1 MGAKAVYRC
10 LIANRGEIAVRIIR
24 ACREMNIETV
34 AVYAKG
40 DESSLHVSLADQAV
54 CIGDANPLDSY
65 LNEDRI
71 ISAAMITGANA
82 IHPGYG
88 FLSESPSFAKKV
100 EENDI
105 YFIGPTQQTMKMMGD
120 KITARQTVDEAGVP
134 IIPGS
139 TDAVSTVEEVEEIA
153 KDIDFPVVLK
163 AASGGGGK
171 GIRIVKTAEELPKAL
186 KEAKS
191 EGKKYFN
198 DDRVYVEAF
207 IPVAKHVEVQVLG
220 DGQSEYIHLGERDC
234 SVQRKNQKLIEE
246 SPCAALSDE
255 KRQNMCEDAVKVAK
269 ASDYRSA
276 GTIEFLVTED
286 AYYFIEMNARI
297 QVEHTV
303 TEMRANRDLL
313 QAQLYLMVHGTLP
326 FTQEDIQFDGHVI
339 EARINAENPQKNF
352 QPTPGR
358 VDALHLP
365 QGFNVRVDSLLYQ
378 GYRVSPYYD
387 SLVAKVIVKSTTRA
401 EAIHKLK
408 MTLDEMVIDGF
419 TTTADF
425 LYAVLSYPF
434 YVENDAKDVDIKFLD
449 RYQIAKEES

>member
-1 MGAKAVYRC
+1 MGAKAVYCC

-120 KITARQTVDEAGVP
+120 KITARQTVDAAGVP

-153 KDIDFPVVLK
+153 KDIDFPVVIK

-358 VDALHLP
+358 VEALHLP

-425 LYAVLSYPF
+425 LYAVLSYPV